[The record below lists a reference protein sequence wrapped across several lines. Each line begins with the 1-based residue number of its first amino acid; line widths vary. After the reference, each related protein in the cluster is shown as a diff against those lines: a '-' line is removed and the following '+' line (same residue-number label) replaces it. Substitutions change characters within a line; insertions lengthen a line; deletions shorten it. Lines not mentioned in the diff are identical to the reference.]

1 MTPKELAAHYNAKV
15 FDSPEAAR
23 AAGWVLTETSS
34 PRNVWNKAS
43 AAQAIIAKLL
53 ALKKS
58 GEATEIGL
66 VLENFAVTGCYQQQ
80 ESGARSQEPEAK
92 KEE

>member
-23 AAGWVLTETSS
+23 DAGWVLTETMK

-53 ALKKS
+53 ARQKS
-58 GEATEIGL
+58 GEAAEVGL
-66 VLENFAVTGCYQQQ
+66 VLENFSVSGCYLPQ
-80 ESGARSQEPEAK
+80 K
-92 KEE
+92 

>member
-15 FDSPEAAR
+15 FDSPEAAQK
-23 AAGWVLTETSS
+23 AGWVLTETMK

-66 VLENFAVTGCYQQQ
+66 VLENFAITGCYQK
-80 ESGARSQEPEAK
+80 SDS
-92 KEE
+92 

>member
-15 FDSPEAAR
+15 FESPEAAR
-23 AAGWVLTETSS
+23 DAGWVLTETMK

-58 GEATEIGL
+58 GEASEIGL
-66 VLENFAVTGCYQQQ
+66 VLENFAVTGCYQK
-80 ESGARSQEPEAK
+80 SDA
-92 KEE
+92 

>member
-15 FDSPEAAR
+15 FDSPEAAET
-23 AAGWVLTETSS
+23 AGWVLTETMK

-53 ALKKS
+53 ALKNS
-58 GEATEIGL
+58 GEAGEIGL
-66 VLENFAVTGCYQQQ
+66 VLENFAVTGCFKKQ
-80 ESGARSQEPEAK
+80 ESEVGSHSSE
-92 KEE
+92 